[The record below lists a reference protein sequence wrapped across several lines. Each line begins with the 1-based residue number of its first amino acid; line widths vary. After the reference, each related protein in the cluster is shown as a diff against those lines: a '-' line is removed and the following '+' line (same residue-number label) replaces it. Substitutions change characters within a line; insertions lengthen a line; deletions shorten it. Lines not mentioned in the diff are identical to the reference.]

1 MYKVIVADFN
11 GYRKM
16 IIQNVNKAYF
26 FYIFSAN
33 FHPQWNQTNA
43 ELIACFEENAEKF
56 YTLEDCEEFVGRLV
70 ERMCGYVNGEIPMD
84 QISVYNTFQIHQED
98 VDDCRKE
105 VKI

>member
-1 MYKVIVADFN
+1 MYKVTVTDFN

-16 IIQNVNKAYF
+16 IIQNVNKAYY

-33 FHPQWNQTNA
+33 FHPLWDQTNDA
-43 ELIACFEENAEKF
+43 IIACYEESSEKF
-56 YTLEDCEEFVGRLV
+56 YTLEDCEEDVGRLI
-70 ERMCGYVNGEIPMD
+70 ERMCGYKNGEIPMD
-84 QISVYNTFQIHQED
+84 QIFNYNTFQIHQED